1 MVRLQDFDARRGR
14 AVLIGSVLLI
24 WGGIIWSF
32 ISNGYVQTWEMWHVS
47 TMSPPFLD
55 FRLIPG
61 ATETFQAGMDP
72 ALSNPYDPAGRLFNY
87 PKIWYLLFP
96 LNINQDDVILIS
108 IVLIVLFFLVLFV
121 FPERIRVRDVL
132 LFLPFVFSPACM
144 LLYERGN
151 VDLIF
156 FILSGISLM
165 LVNRLPIVASG
176 IILIAA
182 FFKLFPFF
190 GIVIF
195 FEENK
200 KRFYG
205 FFGAITGVFLLYLIL
220 NLESLKSS
228 WQLTEQ
234 GTYTSYG
241 VFVIFDLLYSYF
253 RYYLLKVMP
262 EDQFQIS
269 MSIIPYVFAFLL
281 LITIFYFAM
290 RQNAAFPA
298 PSGRNLAA
306 FRLGAAVYA
315 GTFLLGNNWDYRL
328 AFLLFTIPQLS
339 HCLFVS
345 SGKLRWAY
353 LVLFIVMAASFW
365 DPVIFDYGIQI
376 LGGKYKLKLMLLD
389 EVMNWSMFIGLTYM
403 LIVSSPDWFRTL
415 SLDPFSSK
423 DPASA
428 LPNRT

>member
-14 AVLIGSVLLI
+14 AVLIGAALLI

-32 ISNGYVQTWEMWHVS
+32 ISNGYVQTWEIWHIS
-47 TMSPPFLD
+47 TMYPPFLD
-55 FRLIPG
+55 LRLIPG

-72 ALSNPYDPAGRLFNY
+72 ALSNPYDPAGRFFNY

-96 LNINQDDVILIS
+96 LNITQDDVIWIS

-121 FPERIRVRDVL
+121 FPERIRVRDAI

-156 FILSGISLM
+156 FILSGITIM
-165 LVNRLPIVASG
+165 LVNHLPIVAAG
-176 IILIAA
+176 VLLIAA

-195 FEENK
+195 FQENK
-200 KRFYG
+200 KRFYA
-205 FFGAITGVFLLYLIL
+205 FLGAITGVFLLYLFL
-220 NLESLKSS
+220 DLESLKSS

-241 VFVIFDLLYSYF
+241 VFVVFDLLYSYF
-253 RYYLLKVMP
+253 RYYLLKVMS
-262 EDQFQIS
+262 EDQFQTS
-269 MSIIPYVFAFLL
+269 MSVIPYVFTFLL
-281 LITIFYFAM
+281 LIVVFYFAM
-290 RQNAAFPA
+290 RQNAEFPVY
-298 PSGRNLAA
+298 SGRNLAA
-306 FRLGAAVYA
+306 FRLGAAIYA

-339 HCLFVS
+339 YCLFVS

-353 LVLFIVMAASFW
+353 LGLFVVMAASFW
-365 DPVIFDYGIQI
+365 GPVIFDYGIQI

-389 EVMNWSMFIGLTYM
+389 EAMNWSLFLGLTYM
-403 LIVSSPDWFRTL
+403 LIASSPDWFRTL
-415 SLDPFSSK
+415 SLNPFSSRQ
-423 DPASA
+423 PVSA
-428 LPNRT
+428 LPE